1 MIVPKDRRHQEPG
14 SAIDASRQ
22 PGPNLS
28 AFRPVGFTALILDQ
42 HIHRGVV
49 DLIGNEKT
57 RASYV
62 FHAHG
67 HLVAISKIIV
77 TSVRQED
84 FWLEQF
90 RTDLAYLPFTRG
102 RLAQRLSL
110 LADGLIHRADRLV
123 HLREANAPDNLVH
136 LIRNPGV
143 PGFVRAPL
151 GRKS

>member
-1 MIVPKDRRHQEPG
+1 MIVAKDRRHQKPG
-14 SAIDASRQ
+14 SAIDAGRQ
-22 PGPNLS
+22 PGANLS
-28 AFRPVGFTALILDQ
+28 AFRPVEFTALVLDQ
-42 HIHRGVV
+42 HIHGSVV

-57 RASYV
+57 RTSYV

-84 FWLEQF
+84 FWLMHF

-102 RLAQRLSL
+102 WFTQRLSL
-110 LADGLIHRADRLV
+110 LADGLVHRADRLV

-136 LIRNPGV
+136 LIGNPMV
-143 PGFVRAPL
+143 PVFVRALL